1 MRRSFRIFPENADEV
16 NHMYYLAQSF
26 NVSGFDVVSGCHKFV
41 ATTSRSEL
49 LGRYPLDG
57 GRAPSL
63 SDWPGEAREGLNFSV
78 K

>member
-1 MRRSFRIFPENADEV
+1 MSLDLTLFQVAI
-16 NHMYYLAQSF
+16 Q
-26 NVSGFDVVSGCHKFV
+26 FV